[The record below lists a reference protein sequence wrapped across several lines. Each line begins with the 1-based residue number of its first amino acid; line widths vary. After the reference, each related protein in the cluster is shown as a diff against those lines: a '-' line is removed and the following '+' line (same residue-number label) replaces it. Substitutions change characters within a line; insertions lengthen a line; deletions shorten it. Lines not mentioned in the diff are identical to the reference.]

1 MPDADVKSFF
11 EVHAHDY
18 LMTPEFYS
26 SMVRKISAEI
36 PNKTNLKLL
45 DVGCGSGNFIK
56 SLNESGIQADFIA
69 TDLSFQMINIAKKN
83 LQSDDVGLVVADAF
97 NMPLKCDNR
106 FDIIHIAF
114 LLHHLI
120 AETRAKSMALIV
132 RLIGLLIDKL
142 ANNGVL
148 LIEEVYYNSFIIPSF
163 TASFIFYLLKLLRIF
178 RMDLSGISTKLKTGL
193 EVNFLNEKLV
203 EDILSKFGTLRLI
216 DRNPWKVPKSY
227 AVFLLRDFGNIT
239 YMIKK

>member
-26 SMVRKISAEI
+26 SIVRKISPEI
-36 PNKTNLKLL
+36 PAKTNLKLL

-56 SLNESGIQADFIA
+56 SLNESGMRADFIA

-83 LQSDDVGLVVADAF
+83 LQSRDVDLVVADAF
-97 NMPLKCDNR
+97 NMPLKRDIR

-120 AETRAKSMALIV
+120 AKTRAKSMALIV
-132 RLIGLLIDKL
+132 RLISLLIDKL

-148 LIEEVYYNSFIIPSF
+148 LIEEVYYNSYIIPCF
-163 TASFIFYLLKLLRIF
+163 TAAFIFYMLKLLRVF

-203 EDILSKFGTLRLI
+203 EDTLSKFGTLRLI
-216 DRNPWKVPKSY
+216 DKNPWKVPKPY
-227 AVFLLRDFGNIT
+227 AAFLLRDFGNIT